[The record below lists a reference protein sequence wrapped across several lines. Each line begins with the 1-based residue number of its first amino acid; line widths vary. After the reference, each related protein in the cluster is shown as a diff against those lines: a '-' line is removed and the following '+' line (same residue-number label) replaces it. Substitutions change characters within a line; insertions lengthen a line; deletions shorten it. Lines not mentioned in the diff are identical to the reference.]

1 MVKIKAAL
9 RVFLKK
15 HFREPFYAILWFLR
29 DARDCFWKLIFFPIP
44 IKRNKI
50 VFICFNGKTYGC
62 NPKYI
67 AEEIMAQGLN
77 CDMVWLLR
85 DMKEYVP
92 EQIRKIPFESRKALY
107 ELATAKIII
116 TNTKNDIR
124 IIKKRGQYVIQT
136 WHGSFEAK
144 KEEKEVV
151 DKLPPRYVKETIKNS
166 RQTDL
171 FLSNSAMMTEY
182 YHRAFW
188 CESEILECGYPRND
202 VLFSVDPLIAPRV
215 RRSFGVPED
224 AKLVIYAP
232 TFRDDGRCDA
242 FDLDCQGVLDQLGQG
257 WYLLIR
263 MHPNITVPEGRFPFD
278 DRILDASSYPD
289 VQELMIA
296 CDIMITDYSS
306 TVYEF
311 AVLKKPSYI
320 YASDLDE
327 FQEMRGLNDFYFDM
341 PYPICQTNA
350 QLLQELARYTPE
362 SAIAAAEAFLTQ
374 FGGVDKGDAAKQIV
388 DRIVLQMKK

>member
-1 MVKIKAAL
+1 MVNIKHTL
-9 RVFLKK
+9 RAFLKK
-15 HFREPFYAILWFLR
+15 HFREQFYAILWFIR
-29 DARDCFWKLIFFPIP
+29 DARDFFWKLLFFPLP
-44 IKRNKI
+44 VKRKKI
-50 VFICFNGKTYGC
+50 VFICYNGKTYGC

-67 AEEIMAQGLN
+67 AEEIMRQKLDY
-77 CDMVWLLR
+77 DMVWLLR
-85 DMKEYVP
+85 DMAEYVP
-92 EQIRKIPFESRKALY
+92 EQIRKVPFDGRKALY
-107 ELATAKIII
+107 ELATAKVII
-116 TNTKNDIR
+116 TNTKNNIR
-124 IIKKRGQYVIQT
+124 ILKKKGQFVIQT

-144 KEEKEVV
+144 KEEGEIV
-151 DKLPPRYVKETIKNS
+151 DKLPPRYVKESMKNS
-166 RQTDL
+166 KQTDL

-188 CESEILECGYPRND
+188 CESEIMECGYPRND
-202 VLFSVDPLIAPRV
+202 ILFSVDPEIPGRV
-215 RRSFGVPED
+215 RQSFGLTED

-232 TFRDDGRCDA
+232 TFRDDGSCDA
-242 FDLDCQGVLDQLGQG
+242 FDLDCQGVLDQLGDG

-278 DRILDASSYPD
+278 ERILDASSYPD

-320 YASDLDE
+320 YASDLEE
-327 FQEMRGLNDFYFDM
+327 FQQMRGLNDFYFDM

-350 QLLQELARYTPE
+350 QLLQELSKYTPE
-362 SAIAAAEAFLTQ
+362 SGIAAAEAFLTQ
-374 FGGVDKGDAAKQIV
+374 FGGVDRGDAAKQV
-388 DRIVLQMKK
+388 VNRIGNL